1 MRLLLSIVVIIIFS
15 LKATSQKNVSTSPN
29 NELYQIAEDQIQQ
42 LFRARGLSDGEILP
56 FLEQYRDK
64 NILSDNDLA
73 ALLNKIY
80 PSNYGIGVIL
90 YFFNNDTLQRVF
102 LEPGKAI
109 EHEWFAIKKEEI
121 LQTIND
127 INIALKL
134 KERSGNRAPKKR
146 GLILENEKTTK
157 PVTYKEA
164 IDKASTLLIPKSFNE
179 KFKHL
184 LIIPAL
190 NIGTLP
196 FALLKPFKKEKL
208 LIDQCSY
215 TIVPSLADLIIL
227 RTRVLKNKNFQIDM
241 NKPFDTLS
249 NKRFLSQKFELEK
262 GIFLSNPT
270 YPVNTD
276 FVFPDLPG
284 TKKEVTVAKNY
295 VKYPKVFE
303 GPKAIKDSII
313 KYMTWKENDI
323 LYFATHGIADE
334 KEPLD
339 KSFLVLSGNNPFL
352 TAREIVDFRKAD
364 SLRFGFPPLVILS
377 ACQTGLGKAMEA
389 GILGLARGFLI
400 SGSHH
405 VIMSLW
411 NVDDNATAYLMNR
424 FMYHLKNPNL
434 FSPSEPLRLA
444 MLDTRKKYPD
454 PLLWSSFS
462 LFGIDY

>member
-1 MRLLLSIVVIIIFS
+1 MKPLILFLVTIIFA
-15 LKATSQKNVSTSPN
+15 LKASTQKNETTSSN
-29 NELYQIAEDQIQQ
+29 NELYKLAEDQIQQ

-56 FLEQYRDK
+56 FLEEYRDK

-80 PSNYGIGVIL
+80 PANYGIGVIL

-102 LEPGKAI
+102 LEPGKTI
-109 EHEWFAIKKEEI
+109 EHEWLPIKRDEI
-121 LQTIND
+121 LQIINNL
-127 INIALKL
+127 NIALKL
-134 KERSGNRAPKKR
+134 KERTGNRAPKKR

-164 IDKASTLLIPKSFNE
+164 IDKASALLIPKTFNE
-179 KFKHL
+179 KYKHL

-190 NIGTLP
+190 NIGTFP
-196 FALLKPFKKEKL
+196 FALLKPYKNEKL
-208 LIDQCSY
+208 LIEQCSY

-227 RTRVLKNKNFQIDM
+227 RTRVLKSKRFEINM
-241 NKPFDTLS
+241 NEPFDTLY
-249 NKRFLSQKFELEK
+249 NKKFLYTKFDLEN
-262 GIFLSNPT
+262 GIFLSNPK

-284 TKKEVTVAKNY
+284 TKKEVAVAKTY

-303 GPKAIKDSII
+303 GHQAVKDSII
-313 KYMTWKENDI
+313 KYMSWKENDI

-352 TAREIVDFRKAD
+352 TAREIVEFRKAD

-389 GILGLARGFLI
+389 GIVGLARGFLI

-411 NVDDNATAYLMNR
+411 NVDDNATAFLLNR
-424 FMYHLKNPNL
+424 FMYYLKNPNL

-444 MLDTRKKYPD
+444 MLDTKKKYSD
-454 PLLWSSFS
+454 PLLWASFS